1 MFASPVVSES
11 NLSSSSQRSRE
22 SKNPKGDF
30 SYLFRANA
38 LIYPEDNSE

>member
-1 MFASPVVSES
+1 MFAYPVVSES
-11 NLSSSSQRSRE
+11 NLSSSSQSSGE

-30 SYLFRANA
+30 SYLLRAKA